1 MTKKLITAAFLS
13 MLAASS
19 WASSFNY
26 YEYDIGGTT
35 FYSGDINGY
44 SQRIG
49 STTFH
54 SGDINGY
61 SQRIGNTTFHTFY
74 DY

>member
-1 MTKKLITAAFLS
+1 MTKKLISAALLS
-13 MLAASS
+13 MLATSS
-19 WASSFNY
+19 WASYFNY
-26 YEYDIGGTT
+26 YEYEIGNSV

-44 SQRIG
+44 SHRIG
-49 STTFH
+49 DTTFY

-61 SQRIGNTTFHTFY
+61 SQRIGNTTFHNFY